1 VKPVIVAID
10 GPAGAGKSTIARRL
24 ADLLGYVM
32 LDTGAL
38 YRSIAVAAKR
48 QGVSWEKQEQVTA
61 IAKAIAAADAL
72 QLRAD
77 AKAPRGLRVLLH
89 GEDVSTAIREHD
101 ISMGA
106 SLVSAIPGVRQAL
119 LALQQGL
126 GRSGGVVAEGRDIGT
141 VVFPQAEVK
150 FFLTASVDVRTRR
163 RVQELAASGKE
174 VAFDTVR
181 ADVMQRDKQDS
192 ERPIAPLKQA
202 EDALLV
208 DSSER
213 SIDQVVEE
221 MRRAVD
227 RARG

>member
-1 VKPVIVAID
+1 MKPVIVAID

-48 QGVSWEKQEQVTA
+48 QGVSWDKQERVTA
-61 IAKAIAAADAL
+61 IAEAIAAADAL

-174 VAFDTVR
+174 VAFETVR